1 MNAVS
6 SVRNLTRL
14 AVGFVGKII
23 SGGVAWYGSK
33 KFGVALESVE
43 TNYYGTEPNAQTAA
57 PASVLPV
64 KRKPGRPRT
73 KGLTPQ
79 AKSAGSAPTQR
90 KKRGPYGPRKAKAKN
105 AASV

>member
-14 AVGFVGKII
+14 AVRFVGKIVA
-23 SGGVAWYGSK
+23 GGFDWYGSK
-33 KFGVALESVE
+33 KVSDALESAEAAYYNTE
-43 TNYYGTEPNAQTAA
+43 TA
-57 PASVLPV
+57 PPV

-79 AKSAGSAPTQR
+79 VKAAGSAPTQR

-105 AASV
+105 ADPV